1 MSNKSRWQSETADP
15 VLQKHAERK
24 ERFETTS
31 GVEVERLYTPED
43 VDLDYDCDLGYPGE
57 PPYTRGVQPTMYRG
71 RFWTMRQY
79 AGFGTAEETNARFH
93 HLLNAG
99 QTGLSTAFDLPT
111 QMGYDSDHSMAAGEV
126 GRVGVAIDTIED
138 MRVLLRDIPL
148 GKVSTSMTINATG
161 AILLALYIAVA
172 DEQGVPREHISGT
185 IQNDILKEY
194 IARGTYIFPVEPSLR
209 LITDIFAFCRAEVP
223 RWNTI
228 SISGYHIREAGSTAA
243 QEIAFTFANAIE
255 YVERALAAGLE
266 IDQFA
271 PRLSFFFASHND
283 LFEEVAKFR
292 AARRLWGKL
301 VMERW
306 GGSSKSAR
314 LRFHTQTGGST
325 LTAQQP
331 LNNVVRVTVQA
342 LAAALGGTQ
351 SLHTNGYDEALAL
364 PTEESA
370 TLALRTQQVLAY
382 ESGVGETVDPLGGSY
397 YVEALT
403 NAVEEKAREYL
414 DKIGEMG
421 GSGRAIEYMQE
432 EIHRAAYAFQ
442 KDVESGEQ
450 VVVGVNRFTDDR
462 PRQEIEQPDFGG
474 LERGQVERLQKIKA
488 ERDDSEVRARI
499 EAIREAARGSENLMP
514 RLIDAVKAR
523 VSLGEIS
530 DAMRAEWGV
539 YRPG

>member
-1 MSNKSRWQSETADP
+1 
-15 VLQKHAERK
+15 
-24 ERFETTS
+24 
-31 GVEVERLYTPED
+31 
-43 VDLDYDCDLGYPGE
+43 
-57 PPYTRGVQPTMYRG
+57 
-71 RFWTMRQY
+71 
-79 AGFGTAEETNARFH
+79 
-93 HLLNAG
+93 
-99 QTGLSTAFDLPT
+99 
-111 QMGYDSDHSMAAGEV
+111 
-126 GRVGVAIDTIED
+126 
-138 MRVLLRDIPL
+138 
-148 GKVSTSMTINATG
+148 
-161 AILLALYIAVA
+161 VA
-172 DEQGVPREHISGT
+172 DEQGVPRERISGT

-306 GGSSKSAR
+306 GGSEKSAR

-370 TLALRTQQVLAY
+370 TLALRTQQVLAH

-403 NAVEEKAREYL
+403 NAVEEKARGYL
-414 DKIGEMG
+414 DRIGEMG

-432 EIHRAAYAFQ
+432 EIHRAAYDFQ

-462 PRQEIEQPDFGG
+462 PRQEIDQPDFGG
-474 LERGQVERLQKIKA
+474 LERGQVERLRKIKT
-488 ERDDSEVRARI
+488 ERDESEVRARL

-530 DAMRAEWGV
+530 DALRGEWGV